1 MRRVYTD
8 YLRDILDAAEKVSRF
23 VEGVDFE
30 AFQANDE
37 KVFAVIRGLTV
48 IGEAA
53 KRIPG
58 ALRARHPEVP
68 WRAIAGMRDKVV
80 HDYFGVHLLRLWET
94 ARQDL
99 PPLQEAVARM
109 LADLERGGEP

>member
-1 MRRVYTD
+1 
-8 YLRDILDAAEKVSRF
+8 
-23 VEGVDFE
+23 
-30 AFQANDE
+30 
-37 KVFAVIRGLTV
+37 
-48 IGEAA
+48 
-53 KRIPG
+53 
-58 ALRARHPEVP
+58 
-68 WRAIAGMRDKVV
+68 MRDKVV